1 MAGAKSGCAK
11 TQAAAQ
17 LASMPKMMYRVG
29 DVRTCCK
36 ESATAK
42 AEETGKPMYYVV
54 EGEIYSDY
62 GEAAE
67 SLTKALHAKAAE
79 MRQVSYVAGD
89 KAVHCPMTAA
99 KLAKS
104 SGTEVKYRVAGVD
117 FDTMEA
123 AQAAAKRAEEA
134 VSKLHMSYKADGA
147 KVPCH
152 KSAKA
157 AGKKVTFVVG
167 DEETCCEKTARL
179 KMAQLMVRTMA
190 EEVAEAAEQ
199 TGA

>member
-11 TQAAAQ
+11 SQAAAQ
-17 LASMPKMMYRVG
+17 LASMPKMIYRVG
-29 DVRTCCK
+29 DMKTCCK
-36 ESATAK
+36 ESATAEAK
-42 AEETGKPMYYVV
+42 ESGKPMYFVV

-62 GEAAE
+62 GEAVE

-89 KAVHCPMTAA
+89 QVVHCPMTAA
-99 KLAKS
+99 KLAKD
-104 SGTEVKYRVAGVD
+104 SGTKVKYRVAGVD
-117 FDTMEA
+117 FETMEA
-123 AQAAAKRAEEA
+123 AKAAAERAEEA
-134 VSKLHMSYKADGA
+134 VSKLHMTYKADGE

-157 AGKKVTFVVG
+157 AGKKVTYVVG

-179 KMAQLMVRTMA
+179 KMAEMIVRTMA
-190 EEVAEAAEQ
+190 EKVAEAAKQ